1 MLIVLLALV
10 AILLISS
17 AGARRRLET
26 KVIADIEGDRYQE
39 TPGTAKI
46 VAQLRTAGVVTDVDG
61 RMVIDAAQRA
71 ARAKAGAAQMVR
83 QAIIVVSVAGLIAI
97 ATKLLLDRSGG

>member
-1 MLIVLLALV
+1 MLVVLLALV

-39 TPGTAKI
+39 TPGTARI
-46 VAQLRTAGVVTDVDG
+46 VDELRTAGVVRDADG
-61 RMVIDAAQRA
+61 RLVIDPELRT
-71 ARAKAGAAQMVR
+71 ARAKAATGRMVR
-83 QAIIVVSVAGLIAI
+83 QAIIVVSVSGLLAVV
-97 ATKLLLDRSGG
+97 TKLLLGRSDG